1 VDNKTLTLTQT
12 ASVQIPFTGEDIKF
26 LEAGSGFQNVYR
38 DQITQAFRGI
48 SNQIENYAWAKVRA
62 GASRAFG
69 SAGTTPFGSNF
80 NELAELRKILVDNGA
95 PMSDRQSS
103 VVMNTTAGVKLRN
116 LAQLQKVNEAGSET
130 LLRQGELLN
139 LQGLSLKESLAP
151 IPVAIGTGAAYE
163 SVGTYA
169 VGATAITVDTGTGT
183 VLAGD
188 VVTFAGDTN
197 KYVVATA
204 LTGGVVTLAAPGL
217 RQTLADGVVMT
228 VGAIATANVAF
239 HRAAVEVVMRP
250 YAVPNGG
257 DGAAESMVIQ
267 DPWSGMAF
275 DVSVYKGYKKMMI
288 DISTVYDV
296 KVWKPEFVTQL
307 LG

>member
-1 VDNKTLTLTQT
+1 
-12 ASVQIPFTGEDIKF
+12 VQIPFTGEDIKF
-26 LEAGSGFQNVYR
+26 LEAGSGFQDVYR

-130 LLRQGELLN
+130 LIRQGELLN

-151 IPVAIGTGAAYE
+151 TSVTAGTGAGYLVNNVA
-163 SVGTYA
+163 GYA
-169 VGATAITVDTGTGT
+169 IGDTAITVDTGTGT
-183 VLAGD
+183 ILAGD

-217 RQTLADGVVMT
+217 RQTLADNVALT

-257 DGAAESMVIQ
+257 DGASESMVIQ